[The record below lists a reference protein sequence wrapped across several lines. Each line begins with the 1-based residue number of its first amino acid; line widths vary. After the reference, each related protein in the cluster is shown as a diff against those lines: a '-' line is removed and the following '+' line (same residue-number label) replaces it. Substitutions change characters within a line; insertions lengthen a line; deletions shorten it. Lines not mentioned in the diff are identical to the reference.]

1 MAKRIAKFE
10 KVSFEQFKGGY
21 TDAIGEA
28 SDEQIRE
35 VYDSLKLPKRAT
47 KGSAGYDFY
56 APAAIT
62 LKPGETAKRRR
73 LRFQPESVRRWKI
86 TGCFSAIQEAVWDSN
101 SACS

>member
-35 VYDSLKLPKRAT
+35 VYDR
-47 KGSAGYDFY
+47 
-56 APAAIT
+56 
-62 LKPGETAKRRR
+62 ERRR
-73 LRFQPESVRRWKI
+73 RFQPESVRRWKI

>member
-62 LKPGETAKRRR
+62 LKPERRR
-73 LRFQPESVRRWKI
+73 RFQPESVRRWKI